1 MTTKIRAF
9 VLSFSD
15 GQEVFYSGQT
25 VSGKCLLSIDAPL
38 KARGVRLAIK
48 GEAHVFWTKLKS
60 RRKESSVGV
69 DRGENYT
76 EQYSSREVYFNLRTT
91 LWGKGEKDRKG
102 DNPVLPAGEHIMP
115 FAFQLPSSGL
125 PSSFEGEHGHIRY
138 WLEATVD
145 RPWTNDYKTKRAF
158 TVHDVIDVNLDQMVV
173 PIEANDERTLCCF
186 CCKSGPLYVEA
197 RLDRCGYC
205 PGEAIAISTCVRNFT
220 NREMRGTRARIVQT
234 AEYFAQGSRHK
245 SMREVALTQG
255 VPIQSGLT
263 DEWHNRLMTVPAIP
277 PTTLQCRI
285 IRITYIVEIS
295 VVVPNGVDVTLE
307 LPITIGTVP
316 FRRSH
321 PPRTRGGGGGGH
333 HHNHHHQQRRH
344 GGGGGGDSQPPTYAE
359 AMGNTVT
366 IGEPNE
372 RYVIGDLRYTPLYAY
387 VHDYH
392 FHPSPP
398 SASSSSSTSSSAQ
411 AGGGGSYQQAR
422 APNERTRLIQDASG
436 GGSGGGHT
444 S

>member
-1 MTTKIRAF
+1 MGSLSSF
-9 VLSFSD
+9 LSSFPFFLSFFSTRAC
-15 GQEVFYSGQT
+15 F
-25 VSGKCLLSIDAPL
+25 IDFL
-38 KARGVRLAIK
+38 VLA
-48 GEAHVFWTKLKS
+48 
-60 RRKESSVGV
+60 
-69 DRGENYT
+69 
-76 EQYSSREVYFNLRTT
+76 
-91 LWGKGEKDRKG
+91 GEKDRKG

-285 IRITYIVEIS
+285 IRITYIVE
-295 VVVPNGVDVTLE
+295 VQ
-307 LPITIGTVP
+307 
-316 FRRSH
+316 H
-321 PPRTRGGGGGGH
+321 
-333 HHNHHHQQRRH
+333 
-344 GGGGGGDSQPPTYAE
+344 
-359 AMGNTVT
+359 
-366 IGEPNE
+366 
-372 RYVIGDLRYTPLYAY
+372 
-387 VHDYH
+387 
-392 FHPSPP
+392 
-398 SASSSSSTSSSAQ
+398 
-411 AGGGGSYQQAR
+411 
-422 APNERTRLIQDASG
+422 
-436 GGSGGGHT
+436 
-444 S
+444 